1 MTPASG
7 GFFVVA
13 TLELKLLRL
22 STRGARS
29 CLAAQAFGFWQ
40 AAGLQ
45 EPPNRQSKRA
55 SDAFDGREPQAF
67 ASHGPHG
74 LVVPR
79 SETRLFGEGLPTH
92 GADFFS
98 FGSHAEGVVA
108 VISAKAHAKPWAVGW
123 S

>member
-1 MTPASG
+1 MTPASEG
-7 GFFVVA
+7 VFFVVA
-13 TLELKLLRL
+13 TLELKLRSL

-29 CLAAQAFGFWQ
+29 CLAAQAFSFWK

-45 EPPNRQSKRA
+45 EPPNRHSKRA

-79 SETRLFGEGLPTH
+79 
-92 GADFFS
+92 
-98 FGSHAEGVVA
+98 
-108 VISAKAHAKPWAVGW
+108 
-123 S
+123 